1 MSRDLQP
8 EARSMKPTPTHK
20 ANIQYHAYCIR
31 QERSVQSDC
40 VWDMSRKDCNTR
52 PRRLPQGRGTS
63 GTRAIFLFKILL
75 CSRAISLCAGLD
87 DSGVPAGDQRRLDM
101 LHYKYVKNRLLE
113 SLHRQSQLLQTV
125 VNLLAGN
132 TSTAASCESSEQADT
147 DADMRPIST
156 EALHAFN
163 QGPYGTGH
171 TDTAASA
178 GRSDDA
184 PVGSDTPPRPTRAS
198 MSGQR
203 AQRSASLL
211 IVQKLHSR
219 NQEAIGRLDQA
230 LRIVLVGHVSHG
242 KSLLVNAL
250 LKQQVLPS
258 NVGPISYFSVIVRGT
273 DDEQPHARLPG
284 GVKLPIEEL
293 AGYVDTF
300 ITADGPDKADTEPG
314 SDKFN
319 MTITLLWPRSS
330 SPVLASQ
337 DVEIWDT
344 AGYDYNEDINRVIL
358 EQCRQADVTLA
369 VVDSTMGLSLSL
381 ANVLRDIDGHASVLI
396 AFTKWDVFASHVS
409 PARLESTREAYTR
422 RAQQLV
428 FNEHRDV
435 VGNASGKIF
444 FIDSMS
450 HWNDIVDHG
459 KLCHSPDSPHT
470 GTTACPSRAM
480 PQGGLSA
487 NELSTVGSQGFAA
500 LEAALYQVAAGNGIK
515 TKLYISW
522 RVANL
527 LSVEIHSV
535 LETHCQSNAE
545 RLSYVRDRLQSYR
558 NDLNT
563 LATRQE
569 IVRRHVD
576 NYLNAVLAWKAAS
589 LLSVLGDFRNMER
602 EMMDGVEKEVAAHR
616 YLQTLNKR
624 LLSGELAVAD
634 RLMHD
639 LHIHRYLLL
648 EAVPVHL
655 QDAVNVLLR
664 QTNETV
670 QLYLSDCA
678 LADFQSSP
686 VVILMYTALRVACVL
701 LVAYVFLIFQPLR
714 RAGSIVAAFALLYAV
729 LVGLNFDVDIE
740 RTRYLVWHI
749 EHSLQFV
756 TYRRLAS
763 LTDQQRQHLH
773 AELHRQF
780 LLLQE
785 RLSSDC
791 DGLAEKASCL
801 LEIQRLC
808 HSAEHETSLLM
819 DYILVM
825 KELVEPW

>member
-125 VNLLAGN
+125 VNLL
-132 TSTAASCESSEQADT
+132 STAASCEHGKWT
-147 DADMRPIST
+147 DMRPIST
-156 EALHAFN
+156 EL
-163 QGPYGTGH
+163 QVQPQ
-171 TDTAASA
+171 
-178 GRSDDA
+178 
-184 PVGSDTPPRPTRAS
+184 VGSRRRRAS
-198 MSGQR
+198 SGPQRQGGTVLLPGPGQR
-203 AQRSASLL
+203 AQRSESLL